1 MMQTRASIS
10 RELKIAGILLLAGLL
25 ITIVSLIW
33 KAPLAFL
40 LFAGVGGLLMLAGI
54 VVYLFSI
61 VGSGETPELE
71 KTSGP

>member
-10 RELKIAGILLLAGLL
+10 RELKIAGILLIAGLL

-33 KAPLAFL
+33 RAPLAFL
-40 LFAGVGGLLMLAGI
+40 LFAGVGGLPILAGI
-54 VVYLFSI
+54 VVYLIFI
-61 VGSGETPELE
+61 VGAGESPEPE

>member
-1 MMQTRASIS
+1 MMQTRVSIG

-25 ITIVSLIW
+25 VTIVSLMW

-40 LFAGVGGLLMLAGI
+40 LFAGVGGLLILAGI

-61 VGSGETPELE
+61 VASGEALPPEE
-71 KTSGP
+71 KAGL